1 MTVTPRPPAAEPVPE
16 ETGQQE
22 PVPQETLPH
31 ETGPQQAVRPVTAED
46 RVWVNLADELT
57 PARSLERVDT
67 ATDRVVR
74 TVTIIGT
81 LLGGLGVFGATKPS
95 VSGPAR
101 WITIAAVACAA
112 LAVACALAAQILT
125 ITRHLNP
132 ENLAEVRAWYKRR
145 IDTRGYPT
153 RAATLL
159 LLIGAV
165 LAGVAAIVA
174 LATATPSQPSIAV
187 TRALNDA
194 ALGGGTA
201 GGAGA
206 GPAAQPTSTITA
218 EVTFPGLTSGQS
230 ATVVIS
236 AARTGQVLASAAITP
251 AADGTATRTLTVSG
265 LLPSVPV
272 TVLAQAGPHQ
282 CRATLGAGSARPT
295 ITCTLIP

>member
-1 MTVTPRPPAAEPVPE
+1 MTGEPQPLAAGQAGPAGES
-16 ETGQQE
+16 
-22 PVPQETLPH
+22 
-31 ETGPQQAVRPVTAED
+31 AVRPVTDED

-57 PARSLERVDT
+57 PAKSLERVDT

-81 LLGGLGVFGATKPS
+81 LLGGFGVFGATKPS

-125 ITRHLNP
+125 ISRHLNP

-174 LATATPSQPSIAV
+174 LATATPSQPTIAV
-187 TRALNDA
+187 TRALDHA
-194 ALGGGTA
+194 AVIPSAGTTP
-201 GGAGA
+201 GASTPGTGA
-206 GPAAQPTSTITA
+206 PPTTTITL

-230 ATVVIS
+230 ATVVVS
-236 AARTGQVLASAAITP
+236 AATTGQVLASAAMTP
-251 AADGTATRTLTVSG
+251 ATDGTATRTLTVSG
-265 LLPSVPV
+265 LPPAEPV
-272 TVLAQAGPHQ
+272 AVVARGGSQQ

-295 ITCTLIP
+295 VTCAPTSH